1 MYMVL
6 EMMRTC
12 GEVVVKKIKMKFL
25 VNQTFL
31 PQNQNQNAKEAWKK
45 IVAQMLILEK
55 YVNKADGIACVSFEQ
70 QKLK

>member
-31 PQNQNQNAKEAWKK
+31 PQNQNQNAKEA
-45 IVAQMLILEK
+45 
-55 YVNKADGIACVSFEQ
+55 
-70 QKLK
+70 